1 MCSPLHP
8 TQAKSLCSRICE
20 WAAHWSWDLPPTL
33 TVISRQEREIKIM
46 KMNSREEH
54 SMFLWRRP
62 GRVPKH
68 APILTPIPWLEA
80 AEPESNLSFIPY
92 WWHMGSCSRNLIGR
106 IPNLPQN
113 KAHEYGHCKGPW
125 VWHWS
130 CRTTDGSSLTIY
142 SRDHKCHLGQ
152 VFYLI
157 YSLLFPSPP
166 SCFIFY
172 NNFNITLIQ
181 IWEPLYQSYCSK
193 DENLA
198 TWKKA
203 WESENLGIGL
213 PYRCW
218 QLWEYDSHIFPV

>member
-8 TQAKSLCSRICE
+8 TQAKSLSTRICE
-20 WAAHWSWDLPPTL
+20 WASHWSWDLPPTL

-46 KMNSREEH
+46 KMSSQEEH

-68 APILTPIPWLEA
+68 APTLTPIPWLKA
-80 AEPESNLSFIPY
+80 TKSESNLSFIPY
-92 WWHMGSCSRNLIGR
+92 WWHVGSCSRNLIGR

-113 KAHEYGHCKGPW
+113 KAHEYDHCIGLY
-125 VWHWS
+125 WS
-130 CRTTDGSSLTIY
+130 CSKDGSSLTIC

-152 VFYLI
+152 VFHLI
-157 YSLLFPSPP
+157 YSLLFPLCP

-172 NNFNITLIQ
+172 NNFNITLVQ
-181 IWEPLYQSYCSK
+181 VWEPLEQRMLK

-198 TWKKA
+198 TWKEA
-203 WESENLGIGL
+203 WEAENLGIVL